1 MSSLISKFTTH
12 AAFAALL
19 IATSVT
25 AALAV
30 ESHGL
35 SVFGDLKYKADFKHF
50 EYVNPDAPKGG
61 RMVTTSVYAL
71 RTFDSFN
78 PFILKGNTAP
88 EVMGIYDTLMVSS
101 TDEPASM
108 YGLVAR
114 TVDVAAD
121 KLSVTFK
128 LRPEAKFS
136 DGTQL
141 TAEDCVFSLN
151 ILKEKGNPSI
161 YPLILKDVVKAE
173 ALDANTVRYSFKGDQ
188 LRDLPMRVAAL
199 PILPK
204 AYWANRNFEESSLD
218 VPIGSGGVKVG
229 DFKQGTYF
237 SLVRRPDYWGRDLPV
252 NRGTS
257 NFDEIKIEY
266 YRDRVPEVESLKAG
280 SIDLREEH
288 TASEWAT
295 GYDGVPAI
303 KDGRLLKTQLL
314 DGKPPGAQGWY
325 FNTRRA
331 KFSDPR
337 VRQAIGMAF
346 DFEWTNKTQFYE
358 LYKRTSSYFEKTDMK
373 ATGKPSA
380 AELAMLEPFK
390 DKVPAAVFGEVIV
403 PPVSDGSGNDRKM
416 LREAGRLLTEA
427 GWVAKD
433 SKRVNAQGEQL
444 SIEFLI
450 ADPRTEKLLGGYV
463 KNLEALGIAIN
474 QRRVDQVQYQL
485 RQKTY
490 DYDILG
496 ARLPVSLTPGIE
508 LQRWFGGAAGQMD
521 GSFNLAGINDPVV
534 DALIEKI
541 AAAPTREELNI
552 AARALDRVLLSA
564 YYWVPN
570 WNNAT
575 HNIVHWDKFS
585 RPAIKPKY
593 DRGVLDTWW
602 YDEAKA
608 AKLRT
613 N

>member
-1 MSSLISKFTTH
+1 MGSRR
-12 AAFAALL
+12 AALGRGVGVVL
-19 IATSVT
+19 SLLAATGAE
-25 AALAV
+25 AA

-50 EYVNPDAPKGG
+50 DYVNPNAPKGG
-61 RMVTTSVYAL
+61 RIVTTSVYAL

-88 EVMGIYDTLMVSS
+88 EVLGIYDSLMVSS

-108 YGLVAR
+108 YGLVAK
-114 TVDVAAD
+114 TADVAAD
-121 KLSVTFK
+121 KMSVTFK
-128 LRPEAKFS
+128 MRPEAKFS
-136 DGTQL
+136 DGTAL
-141 TAEDCVFSLN
+141 TADDCVFSFN
-151 ILKEKGNPSI
+151 IMKEKGNPSI
-161 YPLILKDVVKAE
+161 YPLILKDVAKAE
-173 ALDANTVRYSFKGDQ
+173 ALDPHTVRFTFTGDQ
-188 LRDLPMRVAAL
+188 VRDLPMRVAGL

-204 AYWANRNFEESSLD
+204 AYWAGRNFEESSLD
-218 VPIGSGGVKVG
+218 VPIGSGAYKIG

-237 SLVRRPDYWGRDLPV
+237 TLVRRPDYWAKDLPV
-252 NRGTS
+252 TRGTG
-257 NFDEIKIEY
+257 NFDEVKFEY

-295 GYDGVPAI
+295 GYEGVPAL
-303 KDGRLLKTQLL
+303 KDGRMLKTQLP

-331 KFSDPR
+331 KFADPK

-358 LYKRTSSYFEKTDMK
+358 LYKRTTSYFEKTEMK
-373 ATGKPSA
+373 ATGKPNA
-380 AELAMLEPFK
+380 AELAILEPFK
-390 DKVPAAVFGEVIV
+390 DKLPAAVFGEAIV
-403 PPVSDGSGNDRKM
+403 PPVSDGTGNDRKL

-427 GWVAKD
+427 GWVSKD
-433 SKRVNAQGEQL
+433 NKRVNAQGEQFT
-444 SIEFLI
+444 IEFLI

-463 KNLEALGIAIN
+463 KNLEALGIAVS
-474 QRRVDQVQYQL
+474 QRRVDQAQYQL

-490 DYDILG
+490 DYDIFG
-496 ARLPVSLTPGIE
+496 ARIPVPLTPGIE
-508 LQRWFGGAAGQMD
+508 LQRWFGGAAGKME
-521 GSFNLAGINDPVV
+521 GSFNMAGINDPVV

-541 AAAPTREELNI
+541 AAAPTREELNV
-552 AARALDRVLLSA
+552 AARALDRVLLAS

-570 WNNAT
+570 WNNAF
-575 HNIVHWDKFS
+575 HNVVHWDKFS
-585 RPAIKPKY
+585 WPAVKPKY
-593 DRGVLDTWW
+593 DRGILDTWW

-608 AKLRT
+608 AKLKT